1 MKIRE
6 MVLAVNAL
14 SKLANCDLNIQT
26 AYKLNQVVSI
36 IQKEV
41 DFFSNQRQKIFEK
54 YGKLNEKKEFVIVNQ
69 NESEAEKAIEEI
81 LDIESEAKIIPIKIP
96 ITENIQLSVN
106 DLIFLEPFIT
116 FYEPKEE

>member
-6 MVLAVNAL
+6 MVLAINAL

>member
-1 MKIRE
+1 MKIRK
-6 MVLAVNAL
+6 MVLAANAL

-36 IQKEV
+36 IQKEI

-54 YGKLNEKKEFVIVNQ
+54 YGKLNEKGEFIITKE
-69 NESEAEKAIEEI
+69 NESKVEKAIEEI
-81 LDIESEAKIIPIKIP
+81 LDIESETEIIPIKIP

-106 DLIFLEPFIT
+106 DLMFLEPFIT

>member
-6 MVLAVNAL
+6 MVLAINAL

-54 YGKLNEKKEFVIVNQ
+54 YGKLNKKDEFVIAKE
-69 NESEAEKAIEEI
+69 NESKAEEAIEEI